1 MDITQLQQC
10 TLAGMMLVT
19 VGFFYTLRV
28 MALRQSA
35 ENQVANQAAAKR
47 RAADEAWQRLRP
59 KRRRGHA

>member
-1 MDITQLQQC
+1 MDITQLQLY

-19 VGFFYTLRV
+19 LGFFYTLRT

-35 ENQVANQAAAKR
+35 ENQEANQAAAKR